1 MAITMQGIAVRF
13 MFLKVDFPIAKFFK
27 QAGSVLEFL
36 LVRLIVMYEKKQWEI
51 KSYAGESVNGQ
62 LTSSNDEVTLD
73 DELESIQRSASDHS
87 GTVDA
92 AQQEQHMQRV
102 ENCRKKERS
111 LTTKKTK
118 VDWNP
123 DLHRLFVQTVE
134 ELGLE
139 KAIPSRIL
147 EIMGVE
153 SLTRHNVAS
162 HLQKYRAQRKRKR
175 AESKQK
181 CSSLE
186 PLNKRD
192 CLHIQPS
199 PSIPST
205 CLAMYGDSLLKNS
218 ISAWQTTGPPAK
230 HSRNANKDES
240 RVRSK
245 LSLPMGLKP
254 PMIAGLIEEL
264 RKLAQRAK

>member
-1 MAITMQGIAVRF
+1 M
-13 MFLKVDFPIAKFFK
+13 
-27 QAGSVLEFL
+27 
-36 LVRLIVMYEKKQWEI
+36 

-73 DELESIQRSASDHS
+73 DELESMQRSASDHT

-102 ENCRKKERS
+102 ENCHKKERN

-118 VDWNP
+118 A
-123 DLHRLFVQTVE
+123 VE

-162 HLQKYRAQRKRKR
+162 RL
-175 AESKQK
+175 
-181 CSSLE
+181 
-186 PLNKRD
+186 
-192 CLHIQPS
+192 
-199 PSIPST
+199 
-205 CLAMYGDSLLKNS
+205 
-218 ISAWQTTGPPAK
+218 
-230 HSRNANKDES
+230 
-240 RVRSK
+240 RVQEHHCM
-245 LSLPMGLKP
+245 LV
-254 PMIAGLIEEL
+254 
-264 RKLAQRAK
+264 

>member
-1 MAITMQGIAVRF
+1 
-13 MFLKVDFPIAKFFK
+13 
-27 QAGSVLEFL
+27 
-36 LVRLIVMYEKKQWEI
+36 
-51 KSYAGESVNGQ
+51 
-62 LTSSNDEVTLD
+62 
-73 DELESIQRSASDHS
+73 
-87 GTVDA
+87 
-92 AQQEQHMQRV
+92 MQRV

-205 CLAMYGDSLLKNS
+205 CLAMYGDSLLKVGHLQSLCTRIPFPHGRQRVHLQSMYVLFLSTDLFSLNL
-218 ISAWQTTGPPAK
+218 Q
-230 HSRNANKDES
+230 SRNANKDES